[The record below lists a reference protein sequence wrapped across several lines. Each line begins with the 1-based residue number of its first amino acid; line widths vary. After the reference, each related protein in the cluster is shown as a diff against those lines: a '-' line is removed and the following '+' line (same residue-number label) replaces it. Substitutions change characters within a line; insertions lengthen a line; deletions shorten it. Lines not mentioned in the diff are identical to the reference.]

1 MKKAMIQ
8 EVRAREIINGRGI
21 PAVEAE
27 VFASTGGR
35 YIASSPS
42 GVSTSSHEAVEIR
55 DGGKWMMGRGVQK
68 AVGNI
73 LRVIGPGIAGMDVND
88 QRGIDRRLLELD
100 GTPNKS
106 KLGGNALTAVSLAA
120 ARAGAA
126 SAGLTL
132 YRYLGGAEARS
143 LPVVC
148 LNMISGSKTA
158 GNEIDFEDYLIV
170 PFGFPNFR
178 EAIFAGTEV
187 FHALH
192 RSLEDAFGLI
202 PQITALAPPLKTTE
216 EALQFISRA
225 IAQCG
230 YEGKIGIGIDA
241 AANNFYD
248 ESGDRYRLR
257 RGTMTRGDLITYYAS
272 LAKSYPI
279 IFLEDGLQEND
290 FEGFAE
296 LTRRVD
302 CLVVGDDLFATNK
315 DRLILGAEK
324 YSLNGALFKLNQ
336 AGTVSEFLEAAE
348 VAKRH
353 HYTIVGSVRS
363 GETEDAGQADLA
375 VAIGADYFK
384 LGAPVRG
391 EMITKYNQFL
401 RIEEELGEAV
411 KFHGKNRTIRG

>member
-1 MKKAMIQ
+1 MKKVVIQ
-8 EVRAREIINGRGI
+8 KVRAREIINGRGI

-27 VFASTGGR
+27 VFTSNGGR

-55 DGGKWMMGRGVQK
+55 DGGKRLMGKGVQK

-73 LRVIGPGIAGMDVND
+73 LKVIGPAIAGMDITD
-88 QRGIDRRLLELD
+88 QDAIDRRILEMD

-106 KLGGNALTAVSLAA
+106 KLGGNAVTAVSLAA

-126 SAGLTL
+126 SANLPL
-132 YRYLGGAEARS
+132 YRYLGGAKACS
-143 LPVVC
+143 LPVVFP
-148 LNMISGSKTA
+148 NMISGSKTA
-158 GNEIDFEDYLIV
+158 GNEIDFEDYILA
-170 PFGFPNFR
+170 PFGFSNLR
-178 EAIFAGTEV
+178 EAIFAGIEV

-192 RSLEDAFGLI
+192 RMLEDAFGLI

-225 IAQCG
+225 ISQCG
-230 YEGKIGIGIDA
+230 QEGKMGIGIDA

-248 ESGDRYRLR
+248 ASKDRYQMRQ
-257 RGTMTRGDLITYYAS
+257 GMMTRDDLIAYYAI
-272 LAKSYPI
+272 LTKSYPI
-279 IFLEDGLQEND
+279 FFLEDGLHEDD
-290 FEGFAE
+290 FEGFGE
-296 LTRRVD
+296 LTRRLD
-302 CLVVGDDLFATNK
+302 CLVVGDDLFATSKN
-315 DRLILGAEK
+315 RLIQGAEK

-336 AGTVSEFLEAAE
+336 AGTVSEFLEAAG

-353 HYTIVGSVRS
+353 HYTIVGSARS

-391 EMITKYNQFL
+391 EMVAKYNQFL
-401 RIEEELGEAV
+401 RVEEELGDAAT
-411 KFHGKNRTIRG
+411 FQGKKRQF